1 MKLFFFITS
10 VFLSLQTLNIKE
22 VRLAFKEAG
31 QNDAKIEAFYNSLDT
46 VKKTDNVVLIAYKG
60 AATAMMAKTK
70 KTIKEKK
77 EGFIKG
83 VELVEYAINKA
94 PNNIEARFIR
104 FGIQENTPKLLK
116 YKANMEED
124 KYFILNQFNTIKD
137 THLKSHIKEYILQ
150 SNAFSKEEKN
160 NIK

>member
-46 VKKTDNVVLIAYKG
+46 VKKTDNVVLVAYKG

-137 THLKSHIKEYILQ
+137 TYLKSHIKEYILQ